1 MELESF
7 KLMEYNDSIEHRRII
22 VELWNDEE
30 SRNFLYD
37 LSKEIRYLE
46 EKNFLDKRN
55 NAYIVYKDNNPI
67 GYISLKGE
75 NNKFTISYGLI
86 KEYRGK
92 HLGTQLLREFTSKVL
107 VTYSDIDKLILI
119 IDNKN
124 IGSKKVAINAGYQKE
139 SIIRYIKERKI

>member
-1 MELESF
+1 
-7 KLMEYNDSIEHRRII
+7 MEYNDSIEHRRII
-22 VELWNDEE
+22 VELWNDDE

-86 KEYRGK
+86 KEYRGR
-92 HLGTQLLREFTSKVL
+92 HLGTKLLREFTSKVL
-107 VTYSDIDKLILI
+107 VTYSDIDKLVLI

>member
-1 MELESF
+1 
-7 KLMEYNDSIEHRRII
+7 MEYNDSIEHRRII

-46 EKNFLDKRN
+46 EKNLLDKRN

-75 NNKFTISYGLI
+75 NNKFTISCGLI

-107 VTYSDIDKLILI
+107 VTYSDIDKLVLI